1 MYKNEKCQGSRA
13 ALTNGNPLAFNGARS
28 ARISQENRINE
39 EGAFDYKLAEN
50 QPNGP
55 NDYFEQSLI
64 EHTAYHNATIEL
76 AKYKKVGQAV
86 ISKRFREIKAYFNG
100 SANKIAFASLLYIN
114 YFNKKLLKK
123 SEVSHALGITSKAS
137 YDLVNDCIAKGYA
150 QEVEG
155 KKFKPS
161 ALFIEAYED
170 YIQEELVF
178 VSPKASTL
186 VSFFNALTNL
196 KNARKEYS

>member
-1 MYKNEKCQGSRA
+1 GYRSKRQSMED
-13 ALTNGNPLAFNGARS
+13 TETDNGFNHSGGVFNNAS
-28 ARISQENRINE
+28 
-39 EGAFDYKLAEN
+39 DWEN

-86 ISKRFREIKAYFNG
+86 ISKRFRDIKAYFNG

-137 YDLVNDCIAKGYA
+137 YDLVNDCIAKGYVEA
-150 QEVEG
+150 VEG
-155 KKFKPS
+155 KSFKPS
-161 ALFIEAYED
+161 ALFVEAYED

-186 VSFFNALTNL
+186 VSFFNALINL
-196 KNARKEYS
+196 KNARKEHS